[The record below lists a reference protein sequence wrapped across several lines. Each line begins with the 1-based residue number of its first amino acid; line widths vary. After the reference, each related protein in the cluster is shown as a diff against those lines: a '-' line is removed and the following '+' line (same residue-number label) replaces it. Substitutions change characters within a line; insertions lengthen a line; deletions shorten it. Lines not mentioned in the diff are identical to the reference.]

1 MAQYVNQSTTNLNND
16 RYRIN
21 VNYQQI
27 EPHRWSGR
35 RPMPEVVEDKIE
47 AIDIF
52 NGLASGVAQALAAP
66 KDYSKE
72 LQQLAMESNR
82 IAEAQRQGTISST
95 AADTAFRN
103 LSMSYMQR
111 GVPEKDVHDT
121 LSRHNWGLLANEEAR
136 QKALVTNEMN
146 NRKAYL
152 DQLQAENPVY
162 RGMSY
167 EAMER
172 SLDIGN
178 STYDNFKKYQA
189 RTAQL
194 TPQSPEYNL
203 ARQEMMNAASNNL
216 LNNLQVNL
224 GLMVEEA
231 GQLTP
236 EVVNA
241 MRIRLTNYVQGSL
254 GLSPTDTASLVENTI
269 NKSGIRGLA
278 GDYSSAYKLSTED
291 YKLKTENIQAAA
303 KYGINSIPGYAVI
316 NALTGQAGEQ
326 LMANRVANEQ
336 GGFLDKFTADIFNGI
351 KTNTGE
357 RATSGYLNYQ
367 DVPSMIK
374 GMNNAMNNPSTSPY
388 IKGSI
393 AVSTVELLNKA
404 LVLPAGANPNQIN
417 TALMNAENAEN
428 RMRTHQLKQLAES
441 LKNQPQAD
449 VQEQGYDLEQR
460 LQEEEAL
467 KEIAKL
473 RSPLRSKNA
482 PALNRVVN
490 SMNFNLLRYDEDGN
504 IFLTSDEDAGNV
516 LNTAATIIDM
526 PFKDFD
532 KAVKDLQQDLSRYTP
547 ELRTQILK
555 NMGMAPAKIG
565 ERPAEVETDKGLV
578 ENLRARA
585 DALEESTNN
594 LSPAAMKEYGEG
606 NRAAIKRAREAADK
620 LEQGKQIT
628 ATSSISNSETLAFAD
643 MDYSNR
649 YPEAEIW
656 KTVEEGSAADAKR
669 ENRTGEFDTKLSG
682 NEENSYQLWKQSLPQ
697 QLQSE
702 ADYDLR
708 GYYQEHGTEDTDGHL
723 TDKYKKPNH
732 PTFSVESKY
741 YKKGMWAGKLD
752 EDGNFKIPLDTPK
765 EKLKQL
771 IEYWRSGAES
781 EALLKYDNPKAE
793 KEVDKLEAK
802 LNRYRQQLNDERE
815 SADVKRHIRREREDI
830 QRQLKALYNSIYI
843 DTLGE

>member
-1 MAQYVNQSTTNLNND
+1 MAQYVNQSTTNLNQD
-16 RYRIN
+16 RYSVN

-52 NGLASGVAQALAAP
+52 AGLASGVAQALAAP

-194 TPQSPEYNL
+194 TPQSPEYNT

-241 MRIRLTNYVQGSL
+241 MRIRLTNYAQGSF
-254 GLSPTDTASLVENTI
+254 GLSPTDAASLVENTI

-291 YKLKTENIQAAA
+291 YQLKTANIQAAA

-417 TALMNAENAEN
+417 TALMNAENAES
-428 RMRTHQLKQLAES
+428 RMRTNQLKQLAES

-504 IFLTSDEDAGNV
+504 IFLTSDEDADNI
-516 LNTAATIIDM
+516 LNTAATVLDM

-555 NMGMAPAKIG
+555 SMGMTPAKIG
-565 ERPAEVETDKGLV
+565 ERPAEVDTDKGLV

-585 DALEESTNN
+585 DELERQTQN

-606 NRAAIKRAREAADK
+606 NKAAIQKAREAADR
-620 LEQGKQIT
+620 LE
-628 ATSSISNSETLAFAD
+628 ASSRISNSEPLAFAFAQPAEDPYGEGMPSD
-643 MDYSNR
+643 MIEHNNKVQDDIEVQLNI
-649 YPEAEIW
+649 ANVI
-656 KTVEEGSAADAKR
+656 AKAI
-669 ENRTGEFDTKLSG
+669 L
-682 NEENSYQLWKQSLPQ
+682 
-697 QLQSE
+697 
-702 ADYDLR
+702 
-708 GYYQEHGTEDTDGHL
+708 
-723 TDKYKKPNH
+723 
-732 PTFSVESKY
+732 
-741 YKKGMWAGKLD
+741 
-752 EDGNFKIPLDTPK
+752 
-765 EKLKQL
+765 
-771 IEYWRSGAES
+771 
-781 EALLKYDNPKAE
+781 KAE
-793 KEVDKLEAK
+793 PDSEDYNELMQVLTRQNKILEEYGVEPVDP
-802 LNRYRQQLNDERE
+802 Y
-815 SADVKRHIRREREDI
+815 ED
-830 QRQLKALYNSIYI
+830 R
-843 DTLGE
+843 

>member
-1 MAQYVNQSTTNLNND
+1 MAQYVNKTETSLD
-16 RYRIN
+16 RGRYN
-21 VNYQQI
+21 VDVNYQQI
-27 EPHRWSGR
+27 APHGWSGR
-35 RPMPEVVEDKIE
+35 TAQYKPTSDGVE
-47 AIDIF
+47 AIDVF
-52 NGLASGVAQALAAP
+52 AGLAKGIADALSAP

-82 IAEAQRQGTISST
+82 IAEAQRQGIISSS
-95 AADTAFRN
+95 AADTAYRN
-103 LSMSYMQR
+103 LSMNYMQR
-111 GVPEKDVHDT
+111 GVPESEVNAT
-121 LSRHNWGLLANEEAR
+121 IGRNNWGIIANEEAR

-189 RTAQL
+189 RTSQL
-194 TPQSPEYNL
+194 TPQSPEYNT

-216 LNNLQVNL
+216 MNNLQVNL

-241 MRIRLTNYVQGSL
+241 MRIRLTNYAQGSF
-254 GLSPTDTASLVENTI
+254 GMSPTDAAGLVENVI

-291 YKLKTENIQAAA
+291 YKMKTENIQAAA

-374 GMNNAMNNPSTSPY
+374 GMNNAMNNPATSPY

-404 LVLPAGANPNQIN
+404 LVLPAGANVNQIN
-417 TALMNAENAEN
+417 AALMNAENAES
-428 RMRTHQLKQLAES
+428 RMRTNQLKQLAES

-449 VQEQGYDLEQR
+449 VQEQGYDLEQK

-490 SMNFNLLRYDEDGN
+490 SVNFNLLRYDEEGN
-504 IFLTSDEDAGNV
+504 IFLTSDEDAGNI

-555 NMGMAPAKIG
+555 SMGMTPAKIG
-565 ERPAEVETDKGLV
+565 ERPTEVNTDKGLV

-585 DALEESTNN
+585 DALEESTKN
-594 LSPAAMKEYGEG
+594 LSPAAKKEYEKQ
-606 NRAAIKRAREAADK
+606 NLETIRKVRETADRI
-620 LEQGKQIT
+620 E
-628 ATSSISNSETLAFAD
+628 ASSSISRTETLANAFVTD
-643 MDYSNR
+643 FDRMDESVEDSNR
-649 YPEAEIW
+649 RLEEA
-656 KTVEEGSAADAKR
+656 KAAEEESMR
-669 ENRTGEFDTKLSG
+669 ENTVAKVLMEELRKL
-682 NEENSYQLWKQSLPQ
+682 QP
-697 QLQSE
+697 
-702 ADYDLR
+702 
-708 GYYQEHGTEDTDGHL
+708 
-723 TDKYKKPNH
+723 
-732 PTFSVESKY
+732 
-741 YKKGMWAGKLD
+741 
-752 EDGNFKIPLDTPK
+752 DTPQFNS
-765 EKLKQL
+765 LM
-771 IEYWRSGAES
+771 
-781 EALLKYDNPKAE
+781 
-793 KEVDKLEAK
+793 EVLSSVNKKLEEMGEEP
-802 LNRYRQQLNDERE
+802 YDP
-815 SADVKRHIRREREDI
+815 
-830 QRQLKALYNSIYI
+830 
-843 DTLGE
+843 LGDR

>member
-52 NGLASGVAQALAAP
+52 NGLASGVAQALSAP

-136 QKALVTNEMN
+136 QKALVTNEIN

-194 TPQSPEYNL
+194 TPQSPEYNS

-241 MRIRLTNYVQGSL
+241 MRIRLTNYAQGSF
-254 GLSPTDTASLVENTI
+254 GLSPTDATSLVENTI
-269 NKSGIRGLA
+269 NKSGIRSLA

-291 YKLKTENIQAAA
+291 YKMKTENIQAAA

-357 RATSGYLNYQ
+357 RATSGYLSYQ

-404 LVLPAGANPNQIN
+404 LVLPSGANPNQIN
-417 TALMNAENAEN
+417 TALMNAENAES

-460 LQEEEAL
+460 LKEEEAL

-482 PALNRVVN
+482 TALNRVVN
-490 SMNFNLLRYDEDGN
+490 SINFNLLRYDEDGN

-555 NMGMAPAKIG
+555 NMGMTPAKIG
-565 ERPAEVETDKGLV
+565 ERPTEVDTDKSLV

-585 DALEESTNN
+585 DALEESTKK

-606 NRAAIKRAREAADK
+606 NKAAIKRAREAADK

-656 KTVEEGSAADAKR
+656 KTVEESSAADTRAVQGLS
-669 ENRTGEFDTKLSG
+669 EYDTELG
-682 NEENSYQLWKQSLPQ
+682 AADETLYQEWKQTLPK
-697 QLQSE
+697 QLRSE
-702 ADYDLR
+702 EDYDLR
-708 GYYQEHGTEDTDGHL
+708 GYYKETGGEDAEGHL

-732 PTFSVESKY
+732 PTFSAESKY
-741 YKKGMWAGKLD
+741 YKKGLWAGKWD
-752 EDGNFKIPLDTPK
+752 EDGNFIIPMDTPK
-765 EKLKQL
+765 EKLKEL
-771 IEYWRSGAES
+771 VEYWRSGAEPT
-781 EALLKYDNPKAE
+781 AILMYDNPKAE
-793 KEVDKLEAK
+793 KEIKALEKRILA
-802 LNRYRQQLNDERE
+802 NDGQLENNKESDTIKRE
-815 SADVKRHIRREREDI
+815 IRREQAELRNKI
-830 QRQLKALYNSIYI
+830 IRLYNSIYI
-843 DTLGE
+843 NTLGE